1 MLGTVPWYPFHK
13 LILCCFCMCDRI
25 SVDDPANAVR
35 IILPDVGVF
44 FVTLIIFVSC
54 RVLLHEQLPTNA
66 DDAAASTALT
76 GGDRTSASVPAE
88 YRRLF
93 KYGVL
98 IGDFLGNFAVVMM
111 MGACGIALP
120 SIINGVYFVLFVA
133 VLTLW
138 SCCFRG
144 GAWFT
149 CLRYLLL
156 MYVAV
161 HVIAIH
167 LTQFEFVQHAWD
179 NHGNETLV
187 ER

>member
-1 MLGTVPWYPFHK
+1 M
-13 LILCCFCMCDRI
+13 ILYCCCVCDRI
-25 SVDDPANAVR
+25 NVDDPANAVR

-44 FVTLIIFVSC
+44 LITLIVFVSC
-54 RVLLHEQLPTNA
+54 RVLLHEQPPNA
-66 DDAAASTALT
+66 DDAAASAALT
-76 GGDRTSASVPAE
+76 GGDRTSAGVPAE

-120 SIINGVYFVLFVA
+120 SLINGVYFVLFIA

-144 GAWFT
+144 TGWFA

-156 MYVAV
+156 VYVAI

-179 NHGNETLV
+179 NHGNESLV